1 MRLSI
6 ILWNNNAEVWVICR
20 CRMLRQRTK
29 TQSLIIT
36 TSCEIDR
43 RVAHRGNYIGQKTLS
58 IMMLTLSKWHMLNR
72 ESAPRDH
79 MAMIGKLSSVP
90 KLTRR
95 KPKGKVPRSK
105 RVASCPPSPLSP
117 QYFSTYSFVKG
128 TTLLFLM
135 AFYISKS
142 NKGNTIKQKG

>member
-6 ILWNNNAEVWVICR
+6 ILWINNAEVWVICR

-43 RVAHRGNYIGQKTLS
+43 RMSHRGNYIGQKTLS

-90 KLTRR
+90 KPHEAQTKR
-95 KPKGKVPRSK
+95 KSSAVQTSSFLSPI
-105 RVASCPPSPLSP
+105 SPLPSV
-117 QYFSTYSFVKG
+117 FFD
-128 TTLLFLM
+128 LLFCQGDHA
-135 AFYISKS
+135 AFPNGLLTLASQIRA
-142 NKGNTIKQKG
+142 IQ

>member
-6 ILWNNNAEVWVICR
+6 ILWINNAEVWVICR

-43 RVAHRGNYIGQKTLS
+43 RMSHRGNYIGQKTLS
-58 IMMLTLSKWHMLNR
+58 IMMLTLSKWHILNR

-90 KLTRR
+90 NLTRR

-105 RVASCPPSPLSP
+105 RVASCPPSPISP
-117 QYFSTYSFVKG
+117 LPSVFFD
-128 TTLLFLM
+128 LLFCQGDHA
-135 AFYISKS
+135 AFPNGLLTLASQIRV
-142 NKGNTIKQKG
+142 IQ

>member
-6 ILWNNNAEVWVICR
+6 ILWINNAEVWVICR

-43 RVAHRGNYIGQKTLS
+43 RMSHRGNYIGQKTLS

-72 ESAPRDH
+72 ESAPRDPH
-79 MAMIGKLSSVP
+79 GDDWETIFRPEPHEAQTKRKSSAVQTSSFLSPISH
-90 KLTRR
+90 L
-95 KPKGKVPRSK
+95 
-105 RVASCPPSPLSP
+105 PSPLSI
-117 QYFSTYSFVKG
+117 FRL
-128 TTLLFLM
+128 TLLSRGPRCF
-135 AFYISKS
+135 S
-142 NKGNTIKQKG
+142 